1 MRKNDGHNEK
11 KSSNEKK
18 AEEEKETEEMSEEK
32 TVDCTIY
39 RFVVSTHWS
48 AMPGTQASSPST
60 LLSIAEG
67 EGG

>member
-1 MRKNDGHNEK
+1 MTGITKRSRQTK
-11 KSSNEKK
+11 KK